1 MIPLAHQQGLPAPVP
16 IQVFAGRLASVLL
29 VASLLWGSMGSAVLY
44 AFALDV
50 PPLTGR
56 IVDRAA
62 LLPPQ
67 TAANLT
73 ALLKAHEEATGNQVA
88 VLILPSLEGEPL
100 EPYAHRV
107 ITTWKLG
114 QKGTDNGALLLVAIK
129 DRKVR
134 IEVGYGLEGTLT
146 DIRSAQIIRNEIV
159 PRFQAGDL
167 PGGITAGV
175 EAILQTIEGTYRAAD
190 HLRRPA
196 SSGEMPA
203 VLEYILLGVLVGTLA
218 GLILSQGRQQM
229 RAFFGSLLAFLIA
242 QSASLLAGLGAA
254 VVTSLLIALILSGAG
269 IGGGG
274 RRRLRRDSDLFW
286 FPGGIESGWPG
297 GASGGFGG
305 GFGGG
310 DSFSGGG
317 GDAGGGGASGSW

>member
-1 MIPLAHQQGLPAPVP
+1 MAEQHRPLPQVR
-16 IQVFAGRLASVLL
+16 IQTCVQRVGCASL
-29 VASLLWGSMGSAVLY
+29 VAIVVLVLTI
-44 AFALDV
+44 ARSFALEV

-56 IVDRAA
+56 ILDRAGV
-62 LLPPQ
+62 LPAQ
-67 TAANLT
+67 TITSLT
-73 ALLKAHEEATGNQVA
+73 ASLKTHEETTGNQVA
-88 VLILPSLEGEPL
+88 VLILQSLEGEPL

-114 QKGTDNGALLLVAIK
+114 QKDTDNGALLMVVVK

-159 PRFQAGDL
+159 PRFQADDL

-175 EAILQTIEGTYRAAD
+175 EAILKTIEGTYTAAE
-190 HLRRPA
+190 RPPRPA
-196 SSGEMPA
+196 DSGEMST
-203 VLEYILLGVLVGTLA
+203 VLQYVGLGILVGTLA
-218 GLILSQGRQQM
+218 GLILSQGRQQL
-229 RAFFGSLLAFLIA
+229 RAFLGSFLAFVIA

-254 VVTSLLIALILSGAG
+254 AVTALLIALVLSGAG
-269 IGGGG
+269 SGAGG
-274 RRRLRRDSDLFW
+274 RRGIRRDSNELW
-286 FPGGIESGWPG
+286 LPGGMNHGGWTG
-297 GASGGFGG
+297 GGFGR

>member
-1 MIPLAHQQGLPAPVP
+1 LEVP
-16 IQVFAGRLASVLL
+16 S
-29 VASLLWGSMGSAVLY
+29 
-44 AFALDV
+44 
-50 PPLTGR
+50 LTGR
-56 IVDRAA
+56 VIDSPAV
-62 LLPPQ
+62 LPPQ
-67 TAANLT
+67 TVANLT
-73 ALLKAHEEATGNQVA
+73 ALLKAHEEKTGNQVA
-88 VLILPSLEGEPL
+88 LLILSSLEGAPL
-100 EPYAHRV
+100 EPYAHQV

-129 DRKVR
+129 DRKIR

-175 EAILQTIEGTYRAAD
+175 QAILNTIEGTYQAPD
-190 HLRRPA
+190 HPRRPTT
-196 SSGEMPA
+196 SGEMPA
-203 VLEYILLGVLVGTLA
+203 TFQYVMIGVVVGTLA

-242 QSASLLAGLGAA
+242 QFASLLAGMGAA
-254 VVTSLLIALILSGAG
+254 VLTSLLIALMLGAA
-269 IGGGG
+269 GGGG
-274 RRRLRRDSDLFW
+274 GSRRRSRRDPDVVW
-286 FPGGIESGWPG
+286 FPGGIDSGWPG
-297 GASGGFGG
+297 GSGG

>member
-1 MIPLAHQQGLPAPVP
+1 
-16 IQVFAGRLASVLL
+16 
-29 VASLLWGSMGSAVLY
+29 
-44 AFALDV
+44 
-50 PPLTGR
+50 
-56 IVDRAA
+56 
-62 LLPPQ
+62 
-67 TAANLT
+67 
-73 ALLKAHEEATGNQVA
+73 VA
-88 VLILPSLEGEPL
+88 VLILPSLEGAPL

-114 QKGTDNGALLLVAIK
+114 QKGTDNSALLLVAIK

-175 EAILQTIEGTYRAAD
+175 EAIVKTIEGTYQAAE
-190 HLRRPA
+190 RPERPA
-196 SSGEMPA
+196 DSGEVST
-203 VLEYILLGVLVGTLA
+203 VLQYVGLGIVVGTLA
-218 GLILSQGRQQM
+218 GLILSQGRQQV
-229 RAFFGSLLAFLIA
+229 RAFLGSLLAFLIA

-254 VVTSLLIALILSGAG
+254 GVTALLIALMLGVAG
-269 IGGGG
+269 GGGGG
-274 RRRLRRDSDLFW
+274 RRRIRRDSDAMW
-286 FPGGIESGWPG
+286 FPGGIDHGGWT
-297 GASGGFGG
+297 GGFGG

>member
-1 MIPLAHQQGLPAPVP
+1 
-16 IQVFAGRLASVLL
+16 
-29 VASLLWGSMGSAVLY
+29 
-44 AFALDV
+44 
-50 PPLTGR
+50 GR

-62 LLPPQ
+62 VLPPQ
-67 TAANLT
+67 AAANLT
-73 ALLKAHEEATGNQVA
+73 ALLKAHEETTGNQVA
-88 VLILPSLEGEPL
+88 VLILPSLEGAPL

-114 QKGTDNGALLLVAIK
+114 QKGADNGALLLVAIK

-167 PGGITAGV
+167 PGGITVGV
-175 EAILQTIEGTYRAAD
+175 EAILKTIEGTYRATD
-190 HLRRPA
+190 HPRRPA
-196 SSGEMPA
+196 ESGELSA
-203 VLEYILLGVLVGTLA
+203 TFQYVALGTLVGTLA
-218 GLILSQGRQQM
+218 GLILSQGRRQT

-254 VVTSLLIALILSGAG
+254 VVTLLLIALILSGAG